1 MLYWI
6 AGPVAPAGGAGKL
19 DRNQSTT
26 ISAKMMP
33 PTRRR
38 KMRGALPE
46 AERRGCAGS
55 GMR

>member
-26 ISAKMMP
+26 VSAKMMP

-38 KMRGALPE
+38 KMPARSHRPRPRL
-46 AERRGCAGS
+46 RRL